1 MGITVPES
9 STPVIHGY
17 KGFDRDMKCRGFQYK
32 EGESF
37 KHNGKASACNSGF
50 HFCTNPLDVFRY
62 YEPGASIFA
71 PVEGSGQ
78 THSDGE
84 DSKVA
89 CTEIKIGLSLKL
101 HDFIGAAVKFMF
113 SRKYEES
120 TSNHIVQDRSAS
132 SATGE
137 RSASSA
143 TGYSS
148 ASSATGESSASSA
161 TGDRSASSAT
171 GDRSASS
178 ATGYRSAS
186 SATGESSAAICTGR
200 LSKAM
205 AGKYGCISLA
215 FWNEEAERME
225 MRCAET
231 GCGDG
236 SDGKL
241 KADTW
246 YNLDDNGMF
255 VETV

>member
-1 MGITVPES
+1 MTTSKKTAKTKKKPAMGITVPES

-143 TGYSS
+143 TG
-148 ASSATGESSASSA
+148 
-161 TGDRSASSAT
+161 
-171 GDRSASS
+171 
-178 ATGYRSAS
+178 
-186 SATGESSAAICTGR
+186 ESSAAICTGR
-200 LSKAM
+200 WSKAM
-205 AGKYGCISLA
+205 AGKYGCIALA